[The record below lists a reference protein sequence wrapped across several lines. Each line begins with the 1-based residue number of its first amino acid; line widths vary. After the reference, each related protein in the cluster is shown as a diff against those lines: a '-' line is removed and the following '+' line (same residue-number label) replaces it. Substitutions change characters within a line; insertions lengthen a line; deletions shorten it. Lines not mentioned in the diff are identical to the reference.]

1 MRNADGRFH
10 SVDVL
15 ATLATRA
22 EGVDAQIFGANSD
35 FDFVVHF
42 RNDED
47 RSERSVAARGLV
59 KGRNANEAVH
69 ARFADQHA
77 IGVFTGELD
86 GGVLDA
92 GFFAWSLVE
101 HDRAHTFALRPAE
114 IHAQQD
120 GSPVLRF
127 GP

>member
-1 MRNADGRFH
+1 MRNAHGSLDF
-10 SVDVL
+10 VDVL
-15 ATLATRA
+15 AALAARA

-35 FDFVVHF
+35 FDLVVHF

-47 RSERSVAARGLV
+47 RSERSVAASGLV

-77 IGVFTGELD
+77 IGVFTGELN

-92 GFFAWSLVE
+92 GLFAGSFVE
-101 HDRAHTFALRPAE
+101 DDRAHTIAFRPSE
-114 IHAQQD
+114 IHA
-120 GSPVLRF
+120 P
-127 GP
+127 